1 MSDHILFVIPA
12 RGGSKGI
19 PHKNIKLFGGRP
31 LIAYSLDAARS
42 MADDAHII
50 LSTDDERIAEVAR
63 ELGYET
69 AYRRPAELAT
79 DTAGSREVILDA
91 MDYADSKG
99 IEYDKVVLLQPTSP
113 LRTAAD
119 IAEAVD
125 AYDSHPGCDMAVT
138 VTEAACNPYYDC
150 FETDDEGLL
159 HVSKGEGKLTRR
171 QDAPKAWQY
180 NGAVYVMRPE
190 SVRRY
195 ALGAMPRRIAVEMPR
210 SRSVDLDTP
219 LDWAI
224 AEMIYNN
231 TQNEPADEKQHNQ

>member
-1 MSDHILFVIPA
+1 MSDRILFVIPA

-19 PHKNIKLFGGRP
+19 PHKNIKPFAGRP
-31 LIAYSLDAARS
+31 LIAYSLEAAR
-42 MADDAHII
+42 ARTDDAHII
-50 LSTDDERIAEVAR
+50 LSTDDERIAEVAK
-63 ELGYET
+63 ELGYDT

-91 MDYADSKG
+91 MDYADAMG
-99 IEYDKVVLLQPTSP
+99 VEYDKVVLLQPTSP
-113 LRTAAD
+113 LRTVAD
-119 IAEAVD
+119 IVKAIE
-125 AYDSHPGCDMAVT
+125 AYDATPDCDMAVT

-150 FETDDEGLL
+150 FETDADGVL
-159 HVSKGEGKLTRR
+159 HVSKGDGTLTRR

-210 SRSVDLDTP
+210 SRSMDLDTP
-219 LDWAI
+219 LDWTI
-224 AEMIYNN
+224 AEMIYNDM
-231 TQNEPADEKQHNQ
+231 QKS

>member
-1 MSDHILFVIPA
+1 MSDRILFVIPA

-19 PHKNIKLFGGRP
+19 PHKNIKPFAGQP
-31 LIAYSLDAARS
+31 LIAYSLEAARVLT
-42 MADDAHII
+42 DDAHII
-50 LSTDDERIAEVAR
+50 LSTDDERIAEVAK
-63 ELGYET
+63 ELGYDT

-91 MDYADSKG
+91 MDNADSMG
-99 IEYDKVVLLQPTSP
+99 VEYDKVVLLQPTSP
-113 LRTAAD
+113 LRTVAD
-119 IAEAVD
+119 IVKAIE
-125 AYDSHPGCDMAVT
+125 AYDATPDCDMAVT

-150 FETDDEGLL
+150 FETDADGVL
-159 HVSKGEGKLTRR
+159 HVSKGDGTLTRR

-219 LDWAI
+219 LDWTI
-224 AEMIYNN
+224 AEMIYNDM
-231 TQNEPADEKQHNQ
+231 QKS

>member
-1 MSDHILFVIPA
+1 MSDRILFVIPA

-19 PHKNIKLFGGRP
+19 PHKNIKPFAGQP
-31 LIAYSLDAARS
+31 LIAYSLEAAR
-42 MADDAHII
+42 ALTDDAHII
-50 LSTDDERIAEVAR
+50 LSTDDERIAEVAKG
-63 ELGYET
+63 LGYDT

-91 MDYADSKG
+91 MDYADAMG
-99 IEYDKVVLLQPTSP
+99 VEYDKVVLLQPTSP
-113 LRTAAD
+113 LRTIAD
-119 IAEAVD
+119 IVKAIE
-125 AYDSHPGCDMAVT
+125 AYDDTPGCDMAVT

-150 FETDDEGLL
+150 FETDADGVL
-159 HVSKGEGKLTRR
+159 HVSKGDGTLTRR

-219 LDWAI
+219 LDWTI
-224 AEMIYNN
+224 AEMIYNDM
-231 TQNEPADEKQHNQ
+231 QKS

>member
-1 MSDHILFVIPA
+1 MSDRILFVIPA

-19 PHKNIKLFGGRP
+19 PHKNIKPFAGQP
-31 LIAYSLDAARS
+31 LIAYSLEAAR
-42 MADDAHII
+42 ALTDDAHII
-50 LSTDDERIAEVAR
+50 LSTDDERIAEVAK
-63 ELGYET
+63 ELGYDT
-69 AYRRPAELAT
+69 AYRRPAEIAT

-91 MDYADSKG
+91 MDYADAMG
-99 IEYDKVVLLQPTSP
+99 VEYDKVVLLQPTSP
-113 LRTAAD
+113 LRTVAD
-119 IAEAVD
+119 IVKAIE
-125 AYDSHPGCDMAVT
+125 AYDATPDCDMAVT

-150 FETDDEGLL
+150 FETDADGVL
-159 HVSKGEGKLTRR
+159 HVSKGDGTLTRR

-219 LDWAI
+219 LDWTI
-224 AEMIYNN
+224 AEMIYNDM
-231 TQNEPADEKQHNQ
+231 QKS

>member
-1 MSDHILFVIPA
+1 MSDRILFVIPA

-19 PHKNIKLFGGRP
+19 PHKNIKPFAGQP
-31 LIAYSLDAARS
+31 LIAYSLEAARTL
-42 MADDAHII
+42 ADDAHII
-50 LSTDDERIAEVAR
+50 LSTDDERIAEVA
-63 ELGYET
+63 EGLGYHT

-91 MDYADSKG
+91 MDYADAMG
-99 IEYDKVVLLQPTSP
+99 VAYDKVVLLQPTSP
-113 LRTAAD
+113 LRTVDD
-119 IAEAVD
+119 IVKAVK
-125 AYDSHPGCDMAVT
+125 AYDATPDCDMAVT

-150 FETDDEGLL
+150 FETDADGVL
-159 HVSKGEGKLTRR
+159 HVSKGDGTLTRR

-180 NGAVYVMRPE
+180 NGAVYVMRPQ

-219 LDWAI
+219 LDWTI
-224 AEMIYNN
+224 AEMIYNDM
-231 TQNEPADEKQHNQ
+231 QKI

>member
-1 MSDHILFVIPA
+1 MSDRILFVIPA

-19 PHKNIKLFGGRP
+19 PHKNIKPFAGRP
-31 LIAYSLDAARS
+31 LIAYSLEAAR
-42 MADDAHII
+42 ARTDDAHII
-50 LSTDDERIAEVAR
+50 LSTDDERIAEVAK
-63 ELGYET
+63 ELGYDT

-91 MDYADSKG
+91 MDYADAMG
-99 IEYDKVVLLQPTSP
+99 VEYDKVVLLQPTSP
-113 LRTAAD
+113 LRTVDD
-119 IAEAVD
+119 IINAIE
-125 AYDSHPGCDMAVT
+125 AYDATPGCDMAVT

-150 FETDDEGLL
+150 FETDADGVL
-159 HVSKGEGKLTRR
+159 HVSKGDGTLTRR

-210 SRSVDLDTP
+210 SRSMDLDTP
-219 LDWAI
+219 LDWTI
-224 AEMIYNN
+224 AEMIYNDM
-231 TQNEPADEKQHNQ
+231 QKS